1 MIIKSPPLM
10 NENDYQDYIDIY
22 KGSVVATTMP
32 RPTHYPAIMIIDFYM
47 GFVYLTD
54 FAQEEKEHCEI
65 DWMGD

>member
-10 NENDYQDYIDIY
+10 NENDYQDY
-22 KGSVVATTMP
+22 
-32 RPTHYPAIMIIDFYM
+32 IDFYM